1 MLKITQYEEQGNRVM
16 VSVLYPDSSVGTYNM
31 VNTGD
36 KEGILKDV
44 YIISQNPLN
53 REALIDEVPE
63 VIEEWNPPASVP
75 KVLKITDW
83 NNLQGVVY
91 DQYGSEMEQVI
102 TWSIQGPGAKIEQG
116 KVVRMEVKTD
126 TSFFVV
132 ANVGTLTEKN
142 EQMAYAPV
150 PEPIDPLAELK
161 SLKDEYEN
169 YKIQIAL
176 AQAEVYETQEQNKI
190 ELMLAIAEAYETLG
204 TV

>member
-116 KVVRMEVKTD
+116 KVIRMEVKTD

>member
-1 MLKITQYEEQGNRVM
+1 M
-16 VSVLYPDSSVGTYNM
+16 
-31 VNTGD
+31 
-36 KEGILKDV
+36 
-44 YIISQNPLN
+44 
-53 REALIDEVPE
+53 
-63 VIEEWNPPASVP
+63 
-75 KVLKITDW
+75 
-83 NNLQGVVY
+83 
-91 DQYGSEMEQVI
+91 
-102 TWSIQGPGAKIEQG
+102 
-116 KVVRMEVKTD
+116 
-126 TSFFVV
+126 
-132 ANVGTLTEKN
+132 TEKN